1 LKTLRP
7 NPAPRAGFALILVM
21 ITIIALTTLV
31 ASFALS
37 MSTEVRLAQNAD
49 YDLELEWMGRAGI
62 EMARWA
68 LANKCPEQKGLDA
81 LNQFWAGGTAP
92 CSNEVPQISLKN
104 VPMGMG
110 HFSVTITDME
120 RKWDINLVAN
130 PRNPQLEVL
139 KKALTEVGVT
149 DAGQSSIIID
159 SILDWISPNASST
172 RVSGAKDDYYNNLDP
187 PYYCKNGN
195 IDDLS
200 ELLLIR
206 GIEKNPAIYWGSNAT
221 NHSVSAFQQ
230 HPGGTFDLPTT
241 SSGPQFRNKDEAVYP
256 VGLQELFSPLGGP
269 LNVNT
274 ASLKTLLLIPG
285 IDEAAAAQIIS
296 QRAGPDGIDGTEDDV
311 PFQSPQQV
319 NALNVQGAPQQGVPA
334 QNLGALIGVRSLVFE
349 VRVDAEINNYKRS
362 FYGIV
367 SRAGPQGQQVQCV
380 KFYWY

>member
-1 LKTLRP
+1 
-7 NPAPRAGFALILVM
+7 M

-92 CSNEVPQISLKN
+92 CSNGIPQISLKN
-104 VPMGMG
+104 VPMGQG

-120 RKWDINLVAN
+120 RKWCINQVAN
-130 PRNPQLEVL
+130 QRNPQLEVL
-139 KKALTEVGVT
+139 QKALAEVGLT
-149 DAGQSSIIID
+149 DAGLSSTIMD
-159 SILDWISPNASST
+159 SILDWISPNVTTT
-172 RVSGAKDDYYNNLDP
+172 RLNGAKDEFYNRLRP

-200 ELLLIR
+200 ELLLIK
-206 GIEKNPAIYWGSNAT
+206 GITPEIYWGSNST

-230 HPGGTFDLPTT
+230 HGGGPFEQPA
-241 SSGPQFRNKDEAVYP
+241 SSTGPHFRNKDEPVYP

-274 ASLKTLLLIPG
+274 ASLKTLQLIPG
-285 IDEAAAAQIIS
+285 LDASAAQQIIS
-296 QRAGPDGIDGTEDDV
+296 QRAGPDGIDGTEDDA
-311 PFQSPQQV
+311 PIQ
-319 NALNVQGAPQQGVPA
+319 NIGEINGLNVPGAAQVGTA
-334 QNLGALIGVRSLVFE
+334 TQNLAAYIGVRSYVFE
-349 VRVDAEINNYKRS
+349 VRVDAEINGYKRK

-367 SRAGPQGQQVQCV
+367 SRTGGTGQQIKCV
-380 KFYWY
+380 KFYWD

>member
-1 LKTLRP
+1 LKTQLHNR
-7 NPAPRAGFALILVM
+7 APRAAFALILVM

-68 LANKCPEQKGLDA
+68 LANKCPEQKGMDA

-104 VPMGMG
+104 VPMGRG
-110 HFSVTITDME
+110 HFSVSISDME

-130 PRNPQLEVL
+130 SRPPQTEVL
-139 KKALTEVGVT
+139 QKALVEVGLT
-149 DAGQSSIIID
+149 DAGLSSTIVD
-159 SILDWISPNASST
+159 SILDWCSPSATTT
-172 RVSGAKDDYYNNLDP
+172 RLSGAKDDFYGRLKP

-195 IDDLS
+195 VDDLS

-206 GIEKNPAIYWGSNAT
+206 GISPDIYWGSYST
-221 NHSVSAFQQ
+221 NHPMSAYQE
-230 HPGGTFDLPTT
+230 HGGGAFGQPATAA
-241 SSGPQFRNKDEAVYP
+241 GPHFRNSDQPVYP

-274 ASLKTLLLIPG
+274 ASLKTLQLIPG
-285 IDEAAAAQIIS
+285 LDAAAAQQIIN
-296 QRAGPDGIDGTEDDV
+296 QRAGPDGIDGTYDDA
-311 PFQSPQQV
+311 PFQ
-319 NALNVQGAPQQGVPA
+319 NIGEINGLNVQGAAQVGPA
-334 QNLGALIGVRSLVFE
+334 TQNLSAFIGVRSRVFE
-349 VRVDAEINNYKRS
+349 VRVDAEINGYKRR

-367 SRAGPQGQQVQCV
+367 SRAGATGQQIKCV
-380 KFYWY
+380 KFYWD